1 METDIAVSKQKKSF
15 SISKYFLLGPAVLL
29 MLVFFVAPI
38 ILTFFYSFTDSA
50 LTGSGSQTANFVGI
64 KNYISLFKDT
74 KVAASIINTLVF
86 LIGSSLIGQQL
97 MGFII
102 ALCMKNKN
110 SNFRRIIGICV
121 LTGWVIP
128 EIIVAFC
135 MMTFFGEHGTLNT
148 ILNAFHIPAVSW
160 LYTHPML
167 SIIIANIWHGT
178 AFSMLIYQA
187 ALDNVPKEIEE
198 AATVDGANGFYKL
211 IKITIPY
218 IKDSI
223 VTNMIL
229 NTLQTLGVFG
239 LIYTMTGGGPGTKTT
254 TLPILMYQQAF
265 MNYQIGYGT
274 AISMILLLIG
284 VCLSIFYTKAMKIS
298 N

>member
-1 METDIAVSKQKKSF
+1 METDIAVSKSKKSF
-15 SISKYFLLGPAVLL
+15 KISKYFLLGPAVLL
-29 MLVFFVAPI
+29 MLVFFIVPI
-38 ILTFFYSFTDSA
+38 ILTFYFSFTDCA
-50 LTGSGSQTANFVGI
+50 LTGNGSQVANFVGL

-74 KVAASIINTLVF
+74 KVAASIINTLIF
-86 LIGSSLIGQQL
+86 LVGSSLIGQQL

-110 SNFRRIIGICV
+110 AHFRRIIGISV

-148 ILNAFHIPAVSW
+148 ILNALHIPAVSW
-160 LYTHPML
+160 LYAHPML

-178 AFSMLIYQA
+178 AFSMLIFQA
-187 ALDNVPKEIEE
+187 ALDNVPREIEE

-211 IKITIPY
+211 IKITLPY

-239 LIYTMTGGGPGTKTT
+239 LIYTMTGGGPGIKTT

-284 VCLSIFYTKAMKIS
+284 ICLSIFYTKAMKIS